1 MQQDVFEQFSLLIL
15 KMSKIVQKIKALE
28 MVPFDLKAVHVMIL
42 YLLRMHREGLSV
54 SELCRQTM
62 DDKAA
67 VSRAVSV
74 LRERGYVEPEDT
86 RLSPVRLTKEGEE
99 LAAYISGRAACAV
112 SEGGVGLS
120 DAEREQHPGGT
131 MIKLLADSAC
141 DLEAEEAK
149 ARGIALLPLYIRFGD
164 EEFQDGVTLS
174 HRAFF
179 EKLVETDD
187 IPKTSQISEYRFA
200 EAFEEL
206 TKDGSEVI
214 AVVLSS
220 KLSGTCQSAV
230 KASKKFEGK
239 VFVVDS
245 MNACLGE
252 RILVEYAARLI
263 EEGKLSAREI
273 AAELANKKGK
283 IKLLALLDTLKY
295 LRKGGRISSVT
306 AIAGEIT
313 ERPDKVLKQGFA
325 VR

>member
-1 MQQDVFEQFSLLIL
+1 
-15 KMSKIVQKIKALE
+15 
-28 MVPFDLKAVHVMIL
+28 
-42 YLLRMHREGLSV
+42 
-54 SELCRQTM
+54 
-62 DDKAA
+62 
-67 VSRAVSV
+67 
-74 LRERGYVEPEDT
+74 
-86 RLSPVRLTKEGEE
+86 
-99 LAAYISGRAACAV
+99 
-112 SEGGVGLS
+112 
-120 DAEREQHPGGT
+120 

-179 EKLVETDD
+179 EKLIETDD
-187 IPKTSQISEYRFA
+187 IPKTSQISEYRFT

-252 RILVEYAARLI
+252 RILVEYAVRLI
-263 EEGKLSAREI
+263 KEGKLSAREI
-273 AAELANKKGK
+273 AAELENKKGK

-306 AIAGEIT
+306 AIAGEMLSIKPVIT
-313 ERPDKVLKQGFA
+313 VTDGEPKLIGKAMGSKKGNNLLNRLVEECGGIDFSMPYTLAYSGLSEEFLLKYLHDSEHLWKEHTDHIPYYLIGSTIGTHIGPNAIA
-325 VR
+325 VAFFSK